1 MKWLNNQKISV
12 KIAGSFLLIAI
23 LVADVVIYSYFNMQN
38 ISDIFKDNYYNNT
51 LPAEYAGVAN
61 ADLNRVRADVYFL
74 LIYPDKMRETEDE
87 INSLISD
94 IDDQIS
100 NLEASSLSDSDIS
113 QVEEIKSA
121 WTVYKSD
128 LEEMVALIKSGNS
141 QKAVEMIES
150 NSISLV
156 REKILNGL
164 NAFSEQ
170 KLTVMHNQRGE
181 VQNQVNKTIQMLCV
195 VGAVALFVS
204 ILMGFNLNRSIVPPL
219 ESGVEMMDG
228 LSQGN
233 IGTRLRMTRKDEIGQ
248 LTRAMDNFADVLQ
261 QINAKT
267 KEMSNSTSSATAEI
281 LASVSQF
288 NASASEQSAAIN
300 QTTTIVDE
308 VYAVT
313 EQTSKKAQEVVEV
326 SQAALTV
333 GENGKQSVNA
343 IQTGMVDIREKVQTI
358 AQDILALSEQTQ
370 QIGEIITTVNEI
382 ADQSNLLALNATIE
396 AAKAGEQGKG
406 FAVVANEVSNLASQ
420 SKQATVNVKT
430 ILSDI
435 QKATNAAVL
444 ATEQGT
450 KGVEEGMALAQ
461 QAGSVINQLAGTLQ
475 KSAQSAQQISASTQQ
490 QNIGMEQINQAMK
503 DIKQATIQFVSGARQ
518 SQSAA
523 ENLNAMAQNLQDS
536 VDFFKE

>member
-1 MKWLNNQKISV
+1 MKWLNNQKIGV
-12 KIAGSFLLIAI
+12 KIAGSFLLIAL
-23 LVADVVIYSYFNMQN
+23 LVANVVIYSYLKLQN
-38 ISDIFKDNYYNNT
+38 ISTIFNDNYYTNT

-87 INSLISD
+87 INALFMD

-100 NLEASSLSDSDIS
+100 NLEAGSLSDSDMD
-113 QVEEIKSA
+113 QVAEINSA

-128 LEEMVALIKSGNS
+128 LEEIVVLIKAGNS
-141 QKAVEMIES
+141 QKAIEMVES
-150 NSISLV
+150 SSLTQA
-156 REKILNGL
+156 RENILNGL
-164 NAFSEQ
+164 SQFSDQ
-170 KLTVMHNQRGE
+170 KFTIMHDQRGE
-181 VQNQVNKTIQMLCV
+181 VQNQVNRTIQILCGIGIAAFLISLWTGV
-195 VGAVALFVS
+195 
-204 ILMGFNLNRSIVPPL
+204 NLNRSIVPPL
-219 ESGVEMMDG
+219 ERGVEMMDG

-233 IGTRLRMTRKDEIGQ
+233 IGTRLQMTRKDEIGQ
-248 LTRAMDNFADVLQ
+248 LTRAMDNFADVLK

-333 GENGKQSVNA
+333 GEDGKQSMNA
-343 IQTGMVDIREKVQTI
+343 IQTGMLDIREKVQTI

-370 QIGEIITTVNEI
+370 QIGEIIATVNEI

-420 SKQATVNVKT
+420 SKQATVNVRT
-430 ILSDI
+430 ILNDI